1 MDIKHYQKRALE
13 IREKYKR
20 LEINQNGKE
29 WTTREL
35 INGFLEDVKE
45 LILLSENN
53 SSEDKISHEISDCLW
68 SVLVLADKFDIDL
81 DNTFM
86 DNMNK
91 LEEKIDNKLKSYK
104 D

>member
-20 LEINQNGKE
+20 LEIKQNGKE
-29 WTTREL
+29 WTTKEL
-35 INGFLEDVKE
+35 INGFLKDVKE
-45 LILLSENN
+45 LIHLSENN
-53 SSEDKISHEISDCLW
+53 GSEDKISHEISDCLW

-91 LEEKIDNKLKSYK
+91 LEEKIDNKLRSYK

>member
-20 LEINQNGKE
+20 LEISQNGKE